1 MTATAHAASAPART
15 DPKVVLEAKGV
26 IMRFGGLVA
35 VDDVDM
41 VVREGEIVGL
51 IGPNGAGKTT
61 FFNCLTGMYKPTEG
75 TVTFEGSVLP
85 PKPRAVVKAGMA
97 RTFQN
102 IRLFG
107 NMTALENVMVGRY
120 CRTNAMALTSIIRG
134 PKYRREEAESRR
146 IAQEWL
152 DFVGLG
158 HTSEHLAR
166 NLPYGDQRRLEIARA
181 LATDPRLILLDE
193 PTAGMNPKETEQA
206 KDLIFRIRDKGLA
219 VVVIEHDMRF
229 IFSLCD
235 RVHCLVRGE
244 TLIEGSPQEV
254 QSDHRVIE
262 AYIGQPDED
271 EEEMVA
277 EAHAHDE
284 AAPSTPTATDG
295 RMKEDRA

>member
-1 MTATAHAASAPART
+1 MSVHTMEQAPAAKSFGA
-15 DPKVVLEAKGV
+15 PVLEASGV
-26 IMRFGGLVA
+26 IMRFGGLTA
-35 VDDVDM
+35 VNNVNLT
-41 VVREGEIVGL
+41 VREGEIMGL

-75 TVTFEGSVLP
+75 EVKFLGQVLP

-120 CRTNAMALTSIIRG
+120 CRTNALAMTSILRG
-134 PKYRREEAESRR
+134 PKYRREEAESRK
-146 IAQEWL
+146 IAQELL

-181 LATDPRLILLDE
+181 LATDPKLILLDE

-206 KDLIFRIRDKGLA
+206 KDLIFRIRDMGLA

-244 TLIEGSPQEV
+244 TLIEGSPSEV

-262 AYIGQPDED
+262 AYIGRPDED
-271 EEEMVA
+271 EEELVA
-277 EAHAHDE
+277 EAHAHDD
-284 AAPSTPTATDG
+284 AHQGSTATTAT
-295 RMKEDRA
+295 EDRA